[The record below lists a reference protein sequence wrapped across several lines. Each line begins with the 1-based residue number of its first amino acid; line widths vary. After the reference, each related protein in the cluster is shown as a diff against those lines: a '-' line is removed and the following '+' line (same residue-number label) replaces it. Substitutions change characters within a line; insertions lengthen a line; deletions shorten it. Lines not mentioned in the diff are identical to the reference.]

1 MNRVSSIFSYML
13 KLVSATPFERAPR
26 LRLPKRMLSLDSNVF
41 GLCAKVFD
49 WAKYLKTK
57 GTVRLHLPHDHED
70 LLPHFAVV
78 TEGNRCE

>member
-49 WAKYLKTK
+49 WAKIPQDQRHRESASAARSRGLAAAFR
-57 GTVRLHLPHDHED
+57 GRHRGESL
-70 LLPHFAVV
+70 
-78 TEGNRCE
+78 